1 MPTRVKSYA
10 LERSPLYG
18 LQSRSRLAGLLFV
31 SPKELKRLSGDMHLY
46 KHFHVKKKDKSLRP
60 VEEPRRELKS
70 VQRRIAELLARI
82 MPPDFLFCPVKRRS
96 YIGNA
101 EQHRDSR
108 VVHSLD
114 VKKYFPSTPSR
125 RVYWFFHQVM
135 GCSTDV
141 AAVLAKV
148 ACCDEHLPTGSP
160 LSPIM
165 AYYAHMDIWEEVAR
179 IARENGCV
187 VTVYIDDVTV
197 SGAKVPK
204 ALVWEM
210 KKMIYG
216 GGLRYHK
223 EKRAVDRRSEV
234 TGVVLRNGEM
244 LVANRHRDKLRKLK
258 QAKDRERGP
267 EVNKSLL
274 GQLAGMQ
281 GMVDQVRS
289 ANLRATEPVRVRV
302 GKIEAA

>member
-1 MPTRVKSYA
+1 MLTREKPYA
-10 LERSPLYG
+10 LERSPLYR
-18 LQSRSRLAGLLFV
+18 LQSRSRLAGLLFI
-31 SPKELKRLSGDMHLY
+31 SRKELKRLSGDVHLY
-46 KHFHVKKKDKSLRP
+46 KHFHVTKKDKSLRP
-60 VEEPRRELKS
+60 VVEPRRELKA
-70 VQRRIAELLARI
+70 VQRSIVELLARI

-96 YIGNA
+96 HIGNA

-114 VKKYFPSTPSR
+114 VKKYFPNTPSR
-125 RVYWFFHQVM
+125 RVYWFFRQVM
-135 GCSTDV
+135 GCSSDV

-148 ACCDEHLPTGSP
+148 ACCEGHLPTGSP

-165 AYYAHMDIWEEVAR
+165 AYYAHKDIWEEVAG
-179 IARENGCV
+179 IARENDCV

-204 ALVWEM
+204 ALVWKM
-210 KKMIYG
+210 KQVIHG

-223 EKRAVDRRSEV
+223 EKRAVDRPCEV
-234 TGVVLRNGEM
+234 TGVVLRDGEM

-267 EVNKSLL
+267 KVDKSLL

-289 ANLRATEPVRVRV
+289 ANRIDDA
-302 GKIEAA
+302 